1 MLKITGFY
9 AGGLSGGWV
18 KTGENSQII
27 IVAAI
32 VISNNNPKSTA
43 IASVTA
49 LQQENMLGENKE
61 T

>member
-49 LQQENMLGENKE
+49 LQ
-61 T
+61 